1 MLSDPAWVER
11 KHAVAGITGVKGRL
25 KVTITGGPRP
35 ALGSATLGPLSP
47 QAGPRWL
54 TLCTGRIRARTPS
67 RTIADE
73 FPVSDQALVAIDGDI
88 RALFQAIVGL
98 SVTGHAHAL
107 GDISGLIDA
116 LAGKA
121 AVDHAHALDD
131 LSDVSGASAAP
142 NGYLLVR
149 SGAGWIPGSPASVIG
164 AHEHAIADIQ
174 NLVAA
179 LAAKSAAVVPRPS
192 PARSAASR
200 RRWWGWERQQHLRR
214 RQAALDSGHCRS
226 GAEAGRD
233 RLATVSQYLSGAAG
247 KILGTEVW
255 GAAEWVNLRSLSG
268 NVSLNLDSFINGHAL
283 ATANF
288 TFNAASGSKK
298 QSGTI
303 EVNHAGGP
311 YTASV
316 DTAVFETAGALRL
329 SSVANAKDL
338 IGYQRLRNGKVFL
351 SVLARASA

>member
-1 MLSDPAWVER
+1 MADTLHRAY
-11 KHAVAGITGVKGRL
+11 
-25 KVTITGGPRP
+25 PRP
-35 ALGSATLGPLSP
+35 D
-47 QAGPRWL
+47 
-54 TLCTGRIRARTPS
+54 PS

-73 FPVSDQALVAIDGDI
+73 FLVSDQALVAIDADI
-88 RALFQAIVGL
+88 RALFQAILGL
-98 SVTGHAHAL
+98 SVIGHAHAL

-164 AHEHAIADIQ
+164 AHEHAIADVQ

-179 LAAKSAAVVPRPS
+179 LAAKAPLSSPTFTGTVGGVTKAMVGLGNVSNLAPADLPLSTAAI
-192 PARSAASR
+192 
-200 RRWWGWERQQHLRR
+200 
-214 RQAALDSGHCRS
+214 AALAQTLAAAD
-226 GAEAGRD
+226 
-233 RLATVSQYLSGAAG
+233 LATVAQYLSGAAG
-247 KILGTEVW
+247 KVLSTGVW
-255 GAAEWVNLRSLSG
+255 GAAEWVDLGSFSS

-316 DTAVFETAGALRL
+316 NTAVFETAGGVALKL
-329 SSVANAKDL
+329 STAANAKDL

-351 SVLARASA
+351 SVLARGSA

>member
-1 MLSDPAWVER
+1 MADTLHRAY
-11 KHAVAGITGVKGRL
+11 
-25 KVTITGGPRP
+25 PRP
-35 ALGSATLGPLSP
+35 D
-47 QAGPRWL
+47 
-54 TLCTGRIRARTPS
+54 PS

-73 FPVSDQALVAIDGDI
+73 FPVSDQALVAIDADI
-88 RALFQAIVGL
+88 RALFQAILGL
-98 SVTGHAHAL
+98 SVIGHAHAL

-179 LAAKSAAVVPRPS
+179 LAAKAPLSSPTFTGTVGGITKAMVGLANASNTSDADKPLSTAAI
-192 PARSAASR
+192 
-200 RRWWGWERQQHLRR
+200 
-214 RQAALDSGHCRS
+214 AALAQKLAAAD
-226 GAEAGRD
+226 
-233 RLATVSQYLSGAAG
+233 LATVSQYLSGAAG

-255 GAAEWVNLRSLSG
+255 GAAEWVNLGSLSG

-316 DTAVFETAGALRL
+316 NTAVFETAGALRL

-351 SVLARASA
+351 SVLARGSA